1 LIEDA
6 GKGIPLEKQEN
17 IFVLFGNLNKSSDY
31 SNTGV
36 GLGLTYCKMVIEH
49 MGGEIECNSQ
59 LGKGTLINFNI
70 NIGSRKGDEGLSES
84 EQ

>member
-1 LIEDA
+1 MIEDS
-6 GKGIPLEKQEN
+6 GKGIPFEKQEN

-36 GLGLTYCKMVIEH
+36 GLGLIYCKMVTEH

-59 LGKGTLINFNI
+59 LGKGTLINFYI
-70 NIGSRKGDEGLSES
+70 KIGSRYGDEGLSDS
-84 EQ
+84 EH